1 MLWHLT
7 TKRAL
12 GQAIVALMLTGAA
25 LAQTPASPS
34 AMPGP
39 PAYSPSGP
47 PMTFR
52 IAEGIGPRGATRW
65 ISATGQIQTDTP
77 VQFALF
83 SKTNKIEGLTLV
95 LDSTGG
101 RVRSAMA
108 LGRLIRA
115 AKLNTSVG
123 RTISADGKDALRS
136 NEIGCSSACVLV
148 LMGGVE
154 RFVPEDASLNV
165 HMFSVELDAE
175 GNKARGEP
183 SFRDIEQTQRTMAAH
198 AVFVAEMGVAARYL
212 EIMTEASFRGTMRR
226 ITRPEMEAIK
236 LASVLPRVTDVPVA
250 SNWSL
255 SAPTAPAQLIITTR
269 LTDTEKLAVNHELL
283 VECDMVRSF
292 FLVTYRQQLTK
303 LDAPKGGPQPV
314 TVQTARLD
322 TGGWDFIFRAPGRG
336 FGINTVGNDFWMRR
350 SVPRKVFEDAV
361 QNGRLNVELVAQG
374 RPTRTPSLYDASL
387 KQLLPDLAKRCDA
400 RPGLVNVGPNPRR

>member
-1 MLWHLT
+1 MHQGF
-7 TKRAL
+7 
-12 GQAIVALMLTGAA
+12 GQAAILLLMAGAA
-25 LAQTPASPS
+25 LAQAPASP
-34 AMPGP
+34 
-39 PAYSPSGP
+39 PAAPVYSPSGP
-47 PMTFR
+47 VMAFR

-65 ISATGQIQTDTP
+65 ISATGQIQTDTS

-83 SKTNKIEGLTLV
+83 SKANKIEGLTIV

-101 RVRSAMA
+101 RVRAAMA

-123 RTISADGKDALRS
+123 RTISADGKDSIRS
-136 NEIGCSSACVLV
+136 NDVSCSSACVLV

-183 SFRDIEQTQRTMAAH
+183 TFRDIEQTQRTMASH
-198 AVFVAEMGVAARYL
+198 AVYIAEMGIAARYL

-236 LASVLPRVTDVPVA
+236 LASITPRDVSLPVA

-255 SAPTAPAQLIITTR
+255 SAASAPAQLVRTSR
-269 LTDTEKLAVNHELL
+269 LTDTEKLAVNHEMLI
-283 VECDMVRSF
+283 ECDNVRSF
-292 FLVTYRQQLTK
+292 YLVTYRQQLIK
-303 LDAPKGGPQPV
+303 SDGPKGGPQPV
-314 TVQTARLD
+314 TVGSARLD

-350 SVPRKVFEDAV
+350 SVPRKVFDDAAA
-361 QNGRLNVELVAQG
+361 NGRLNVEIVAQG
-374 RPTRTPSLYDASL
+374 RPTRTPSLYDVSL

>member
-1 MLWHLT
+1 MLLC
-7 TKRAL
+7 
-12 GQAIVALMLTGAA
+12 TGA
-25 LAQTPASPS
+25 LAQTTPAP
-34 AMPGP
+34 PNT
-39 PAYSPSGP
+39 PAYAPTTP
-47 PMTFR
+47 AMTFR
-52 IAEGIGPRGATRW
+52 VAEGAGPRGATRW
-65 ISATGQIQTDTP
+65 ISATGQIQPDTP

-83 SKTNKIEGLTLV
+83 SKLNKIEGLTLV

-101 RVRSAMA
+101 RVRSAMT

-123 RTISADGKDALRS
+123 RTILVDGKDAVRS
-136 NEIGCSSACVLV
+136 NDVGCSSACVLV

-154 RFVPEDASLNV
+154 RFVPEDVSLNV
-165 HMFSVELDAE
+165 HMFSVEVDAD

-198 AVFVAEMGVAARYL
+198 AVYISEMGIAARFL

-226 ITRPEMEAIK
+226 ITKPEMEAIK
-236 LASVLPRVTDVPVA
+236 LASVLPRNVAVPVA

-255 SAPTAPAQLIITTR
+255 SAPSAPPQLIRTAR
-269 LTDTEKLAVNHELL
+269 LVDTDKLAVNHELL
-283 VECDMVRSF
+283 IECDVVRNF
-292 FLVTYRQQLTK
+292 FVVTYRQQLIRFEG
-303 LDAPKGGPQPV
+303 PKGGPQPV
-314 TVQTARLD
+314 SLASARLD

-350 SVPRKVFEDAV
+350 NVPRKVFEDAAA
-361 QNGRLNVELVAQG
+361 NGRLTIEISAAG
-374 RPTRTPSLYDASL
+374 RPARSPSLYDVSL

-400 RPGLVNVGPNPRR
+400 RPGLVSTGPNPRR

>member
-1 MLWHLT
+1 MLWRRL
-7 TKRAL
+7 AGL
-12 GQAIVALMLTGAA
+12 GVWQAVMAFLLAGAA
-25 LAQTPASPS
+25 LAQTPAATPAPS
-34 AMPGP
+34 APVYAP
-39 PAYSPSGP
+39 TGP
-47 PMTFR
+47 PMSFR

-65 ISATGQIQTDTP
+65 ISATGQIQNDTAA
-77 VQFALF
+77 QFTAF
-83 SKTNKIEGLTLV
+83 AKDKKIEGLTVV

-123 RTISADGKDALRS
+123 RTISVDGKDAVRS
-136 NEIGCSSACVLV
+136 NEVGCSSACVLV

-198 AVFVAEMGVAARYL
+198 AVYVAEMGVAARFL
-212 EIMTEASFRGTMRR
+212 EIMTEASFRGAMRR
-226 ITRPEMEAIK
+226 ITRPEIEAIK
-236 LASVLPRVTDVPVA
+236 LASVLPRDTAVPVA

-255 SAPTAPAQLIITTR
+255 SSPSAPPQLIRTAR
-269 LTDTEKLAVNHELL
+269 LTDTERLAVNHELL
-283 VECDMVRSF
+283 IECDTVRSF
-292 FLVTYRQQLTK
+292 FMVTYRQQLIK
-303 LDAPKGGPQPV
+303 HDAPKGSPQPV
-314 TVQTARLD
+314 SLQSARLD

-350 SVPRKVFEDAV
+350 SVPRKVFEDAAA
-361 QNGRLNVELVAQG
+361 NGRLNVEIAAQG
-374 RPTRTPSLYDASL
+374 RPSRSPSLYDASL
-387 KQLLPDLAKRCDA
+387 RQLLPDLARRCDA
-400 RPGLVNVGPNPRR
+400 RPGLVSVGPNPRR